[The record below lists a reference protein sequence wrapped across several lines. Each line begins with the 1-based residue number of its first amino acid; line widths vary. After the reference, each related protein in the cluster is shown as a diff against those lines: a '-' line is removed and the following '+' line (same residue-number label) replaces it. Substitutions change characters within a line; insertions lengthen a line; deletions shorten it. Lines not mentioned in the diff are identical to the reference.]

1 MDESDQKMSYSFVG
15 EVNFITT
22 YTVCRFWNN
31 LETII
36 NKQVDSSSLKILVLI
51 LLAYCAS
58 DP

>member
-1 MDESDQKMSYSFVG
+1 MDEGDQKMTYSFVG

-22 YTVCRFWNN
+22 YTVCTFWNN
-31 LETII
+31 LETIVK
-36 NKQVDSSSLKILVLI
+36 KQVDTSLKILVFI